1 MSDNTSLDGFLN
13 EMMASMSQDNRDAMM
28 RRINAER
35 MIKLVAEKLVDLHEA
50 ESIRVIPDNRLTVQ
64 DAADY
69 LVQVDEYDLR
79 LVLLDVADAK
89 PTVSKEA
96 LDEWVSLLKSNPNTA
111 ALIVVWTN
119 DELSSI
125 AFSMRRLNYLI
136 DHPQEIAKLPQ
147 NLDSFENVI
156 SATIRKQTKGWKI
169 PKIEPN
175 KPSSGKRDL
184 YSIFSQKIISAI
196 DVEANRS
203 YRTEERL
210 KAAKSFPLERE
221 KQAILKILQDALDG
235 KPAKDLE
242 KRLTTLP
249 RKGDE

>member
-1 MSDNTSLDGFLN
+1 MSDQNSLDGFVN
-13 EMMASMSQDNRDAMM
+13 ELMASMSQGNRDAMM

-35 MIKLVAEKLVDLHEA
+35 MIKLIAEKLVDLHEA

-69 LVQVDEYDLR
+69 LFQVDEYDLR
-79 LVLLDVADAK
+79 LVLLDIVDEK
-89 PTVSKEA
+89 PTVSKDA
-96 LDEWVSLLKSNPNTA
+96 LEEWVTLLKSNPNTA
-111 ALIVVWTN
+111 ALIVVWAN

-125 AFSMRRLNYLI
+125 AFSMRRLQYLI
-136 DHPQEIAKLPQ
+136 DHPQEIMKLPQ
-147 NLDSFENVI
+147 TIDAFESVI
-156 SATIRKQTKGWKI
+156 SGTIRKQTKGWKI

-175 KPSSGKRDL
+175 KPSSSKRDL
-184 YSIFSQKIISAI
+184 YSVFSEKLISAI

-210 KAAKSFPLERE
+210 KAARDFPLERE
-221 KQAILKILQDALDG
+221 KQTILKILQDALDG

-242 KRLTTLP
+242 KRLTSLP
-249 RKGDE
+249 RRGE